1 MGHHHFTSATPRS
14 GETSR
19 LAVSDAERI
28 RPPAVSRLN
37 SQTPRLPAAKAIP
50 RSDGQFREKPR
61 KTPILRGV
69 SLACTSIRQ
78 QDVARAP
85 RPCCKAEAALPHR
98 EKPCKPRVPWYPH
111 PVLHPAQASILQ
123 TRRPRSLPRPDLH
136 THDDHLNPPAR
147 GVRRRQQRTH
157 SYSDYRPAPKTGSRS
172 MPGRSAA
179 VRSRRFSIDF
189 TKLRLNSL
197 P

>member
-1 MGHHHFTSATPRS
+1 MRDASDLLPFTAPLRSSTPKLQDF
-14 GETSR
+14 G
-19 LAVSDAERI
+19 SD
-28 RPPAVSRLN
+28 SN
-37 SQTPRLPAAKAIP
+37 LP
-50 RSDGQFREKPR
+50 FRWDVPLKPR

-98 EKPCKPRVPWYPH
+98 EKPCKPRVPWYPR
-111 PVLHPAQASILQ
+111 PVLHPAQVSILQ
-123 TRRPRSLPRPDLH
+123 TRRPRSHSRPDLH
-136 THDDHLNPPAR
+136 THDNHLNTLAL

-172 MPGRSAA
+172 MPGRSAE
-179 VRSRRFSIDF
+179 VRFRRFSIDF
-189 TKLRLNSL
+189 TKLRLNSS